1 MKYDINCVFV
11 IYGLYY
17 IEVHS
22 LDTEFVESFVVV
34 VVVVFTI
41 SRY

>member
-1 MKYDINCVFV
+1 MKYDINCEFV

-22 LDTEFVESFVVV
+22 LCTEFVESFVVV